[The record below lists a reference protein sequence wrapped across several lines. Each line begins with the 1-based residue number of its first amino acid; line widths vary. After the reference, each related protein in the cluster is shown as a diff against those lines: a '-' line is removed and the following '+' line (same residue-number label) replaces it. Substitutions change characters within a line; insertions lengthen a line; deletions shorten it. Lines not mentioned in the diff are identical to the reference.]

1 MKQKEQD
8 KQGERDPRRWNGA
21 KFCVQVVKQIKEK
34 PAVKW
39 KKVNGD
45 PG

>member
-8 KQGERDPRRWNGA
+8 KQGEKGTRKWNGA
-21 KFCVQVVKQIKEK
+21 KSCVQVVKQIKEK

-45 PG
+45 QG